1 MSKIYKFYFNQ
12 MKMLEHQLFILCA
25 ESLSS
30 LLAYTDNHKFIHG
43 IKFGVNGPFISHL
56 FFVDDS
62 LVFSKATVAEC
73 SYLKE
78 LFDLYDN
85 ASGQVINF

>member
-1 MSKIYKFYFNQ
+1 M
-12 MKMLEHQLFILCA
+12 
-25 ESLSS
+25 
-30 LLAYTDNHKFIHG
+30 AYTDNHKFIHG

-78 LFDLYDN
+78 LFDLYNN